1 MAESWAMTGKP
12 QFNYDDAI
20 NRATLLFW
28 QRGYSNT
35 SLRSLLKTMKIGE
48 SSFYNS
54 FQSKERLY
62 LLCLKHYQERLT
74 RKRWEAF
81 AGERLVRKAIRSFFA
96 AVLDDLDDPKVPNVC
111 LMAASLSSDVL
122 SAKELKRHVLDE
134 MLTLQGMLVQRL
146 EQAKSVG
153 ELPHEFK
160 ADVAA
165 EIIVTYV
172 QGFFRVVRVL
182 HDRKQMERQ
191 VETLLKGLGL

>member
-1 MAESWAMTGKP
+1 LPETLSRTA
-12 QFNYDDAI
+12 DAK
-20 NRATLLFW
+20 TL
-28 QRGYSNT
+28 G
-35 SLRSLLKTMKIGE
+35 
-48 SSFYNS
+48 SFPS
-54 FQSKERLY
+54 
-62 LLCLKHYQERLT
+62 
-74 RKRWEAF
+74 
-81 AGERLVRKAIRSFFA
+81 ERLVRKAIRSFFA

-134 MLTLQGMLVQRL
+134 MRTLQGMLVQRL
-146 EQAKSVG
+146 EQAKSAG
-153 ELPHEFK
+153 ELPDEFK